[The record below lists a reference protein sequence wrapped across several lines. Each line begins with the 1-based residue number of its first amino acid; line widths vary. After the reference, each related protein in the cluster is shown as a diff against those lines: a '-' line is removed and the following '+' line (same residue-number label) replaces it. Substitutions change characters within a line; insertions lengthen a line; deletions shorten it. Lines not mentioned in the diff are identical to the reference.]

1 MVKIMTP
8 EEHEEHEHLC
18 GRTGVEVSLNSKCDS
33 CDDFIRCA
41 MDHATYIPPGIPLER
56 FLELYPVIILQL
68 DTLRRA
74 RTNHGYPWTQ

>member
-18 GRTGVEVSLNSKCDS
+18 GKTGVEVNNNSEKCDS

-41 MDHATYIPPGIPLER
+41 MDHATYIPPGVPLEC
-56 FLELYPVIILQL
+56 FLELYPVIILEM
-68 DTLRRA
+68 DKLRRA
-74 RTNHGYPWTQ
+74 RAHAS